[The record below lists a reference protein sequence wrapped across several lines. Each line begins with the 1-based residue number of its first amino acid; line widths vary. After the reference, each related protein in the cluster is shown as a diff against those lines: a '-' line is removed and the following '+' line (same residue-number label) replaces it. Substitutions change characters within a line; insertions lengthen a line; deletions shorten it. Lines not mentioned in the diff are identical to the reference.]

1 MAQVGVVDFG
11 QPAWIT
17 DGPMA
22 RINSDVKLGERSQY
36 LFKLL
41 VERYIS
47 DGQPVG
53 SRTLARDA
61 RLDLSP
67 ATIRN
72 VMADLEDMGLIMA
85 PHTSAGRVPTVKGY
99 RLFVDSMVT
108 FRHLSHS
115 EIRHMETSLESD
127 DDIQG
132 LLSNTSKML
141 SDVTRLAGL
150 VMIPIADRRA
160 LRQLEFLS
168 LNDNRVLA
176 ILVTNDRE
184 VENRIIKTNRT
195 YSQSE
200 LTQAGNYLNSVF
212 AGHDID
218 AVKAR
223 LIKEMAA
230 ARDEMNHVMALVI
243 EMTQK
248 VFIDNETH
256 KDYVLAGQTN
266 LMEINELSDIERLR
280 NLFEAF
286 TQKRDILHL
295 LDQALSASGVQ
306 IFIGEESGYEVLD
319 QCSVVTSTYADSHRT
334 LGVLAVIGPT
344 RMEYERVIPIV
355 DLTAKILSSALNSR
369 S

>member
-1 MAQVGVVDFG
+1 MRKNGSEF
-11 QPAWIT
+11 
-17 DGPMA
+17 
-22 RINSDVKLGERSQY
+22 RLGERSQY

-61 RLDLSP
+61 KLDLSP

-72 VMADLEDMGLIMA
+72 VMADLEDLGLIKA

-99 RLFVDSMVT
+99 RLFVDSMIT
-108 FRHLSHS
+108 YRSPTTS
-115 EIRHMETSLESD
+115 EVQRMAHTLETD

-132 LLSNTSKML
+132 LLQVTSKML
-141 SDVTRLAGL
+141 SEVTGLAGL
-150 VMIPIADRRA
+150 VMVPIVDRRA
-160 LRQLEFLS
+160 LRQVEFLS

-176 ILVTNDRE
+176 IMVTNDRE

-200 LTQAGNYLNSVF
+200 LTQAANYLNTAF
-212 AGHDID
+212 AGRDID
-218 AVKAR
+218 AVKEG
-223 LIKEMAA
+223 LIKEMSAT
-230 ARDEMNHVMALVI
+230 REQMDQLMALVI
-243 EMTQK
+243 EMSQK
-248 VFIDNETH
+248 VFFGNETH

-266 LMEINELSDIERLR
+266 LMEINELSDIDRLR

-286 TQKRDILHL
+286 SQKRDILHL
-295 LDQALSASGVQ
+295 LDQALNASGVQ

-319 QCSVVTSTYADSHRT
+319 QCSVVTSTYADEHRT
-334 LGVLAVIGPT
+334 LGVLGVIGPT

-355 DLTAKILSSALNSR
+355 DVTAKMLSTALNSR
-369 S
+369 T

>member
-1 MAQVGVVDFG
+1 MAKSS
-11 QPAWIT
+11 
-17 DGPMA
+17 
-22 RINSDVKLGERSQY
+22 SDIRLGERSQY
-36 LFKLL
+36 LFKIL
-41 VERYIS
+41 VERYIA

-61 RLDLSP
+61 KLDLSP

-72 VMADLEDMGLIMA
+72 VMADLEDLGLIKS
-85 PHTSAGRVPTVKGY
+85 PHTSAGRIPTVKGY

-108 FRHLSHS
+108 FRNLSVN
-115 EIRHMETSLESD
+115 EVRRMATSLEAE
-127 DDIQG
+127 DDIQA
-132 LLSNTSKML
+132 LLGNTSRML
-141 SDVTRLAGL
+141 SEVTKLAGL
-150 VMIPIADRRA
+150 VMIPVADRRA
-160 LRQLEFLS
+160 LRHVEFLS

-184 VENRIIKTNRT
+184 VENRIIKSNRV

-200 LTQAGNYLNSVF
+200 LTRAANYLNSMF
-212 AGHDID
+212 GGRDIET
-218 AVKAR
+218 VKQG
-223 LIKEMAA
+223 LLQEMAA
-230 ARDEMNHVMALVI
+230 ARDEMHQLMALVI
-243 EMTQK
+243 EMSQK
-248 VFIDNETH
+248 VFTDLDPH

-286 TQKRDILHL
+286 NQKSDILHL

-319 QCSVVTSTYADSHRT
+319 QCSVVTSTYADEHRT
-334 LGVLAVIGPT
+334 LGVLGVIGPT

-355 DLTAKILSSALNSR
+355 DLTAKMLSSALNSR